1 MHIIETNSEVQ
12 VKLSTSVIEA
22 LADQFQGQ
30 IILPEDESYEQ
41 ARRVWNGVIDRHPAL
56 IVRPLHAAD
65 VALAVKFARSND
77 LLLSVRGGGHNV
89 AGHGTNDNGLV
100 IDLSLMKKIVVD
112 PVSATARAEG
122 GVTWGELDAATQIYG
137 LATPGGVYSKTGIAG
152 LTLGGGFGWLRNK
165 HGLSS
170 DNLIGAEVVTASGE
184 RLRVSETDNPD
195 LLWGLRGGGGNF
207 GITTTF
213 EYRLHPVGPQVSF
226 AFVMHDGSDPEEMK
240 RALRFYRD
248 YHTTAPNE
256 VSTLLALG
264 KIPPTEHFPEAV
276 HETPFIMLAG
286 LYAGPAAEGER
297 ILQPLRDF
305 GTPIVDAS
313 GIMPYVQAQQ
323 AFDQEF
329 PDGLRYYWKSLN
341 LTRFDDEAIACI
353 VEHARR
359 QPSPFSTTDV
369 WQVGG
374 AVTAVDPDATA
385 FSGRHA
391 SFLVNAEANW
401 IDPSHDAAN
410 FQWVR
415 KFVEAIAEFSD
426 GSRYLNFAGFQEEG
440 DKMMKSAFGA
450 HYQRLSQLKAK
461 FDPDNLFRL
470 NQNVKPTQS

>member
-1 MHIIETNSEVQ
+1 MHITATNSEVQ
-12 VKLSTSVIEA
+12 FKLSASVIEA
-22 LADQFQGQ
+22 LADGFQGQ
-30 IILPEDESYEQ
+30 IIPPENADYEQ
-41 ARRVWNGVIDRHPAL
+41 ARRVWNGVIDRRPAL
-56 IVRPLHAAD
+56 IVRPQHAAD
-65 VALAVKFARSND
+65 VALAVKFARHND

-89 AGHGTNDNGLV
+89 AGHSTNDNGLV
-100 IDLSLMKKIVVD
+100 IDLSQMKKIVVD
-112 PVSATARAEG
+112 PVNATARAEG
-122 GVTWGELDAATQIYG
+122 GVTWGELDAATQAYG

-170 DNLIGAEVVTASGE
+170 DNLIGAEVVTARGE
-184 RLRVSETDNPD
+184 IIRANATENPD

-207 GITTTF
+207 GIATSF
-213 EYRLHPVGPQVSF
+213 EYQLHPVGPQVAF

-248 YHTTAPNE
+248 YHDSAPNE

-264 KIPPTEHFPEAV
+264 KVPPTEHFPEAI

-286 LYAGPAAEGER
+286 LYAGPTAEGER
-297 ILQPLRDF
+297 ALQPLRDF
-305 GTPIVDAS
+305 GTPLLDIS
-313 GIMPYVQAQQ
+313 GIIPYVQAQQ

-341 LTRFDDEAIACI
+341 LTRFDDEAITRI

-369 WQVGG
+369 WQIGG
-374 AVTAVDPDATA
+374 AVTAVDPNATA
-385 FSGRHA
+385 FHGRDA

-401 IDPSHDAAN
+401 IDPANDAAN

-415 KFVEAIAEFSD
+415 EFIAEIADFSD

-440 DKMMKSAFGA
+440 DSMMKSAFGG
-450 HYQRLSQLKAK
+450 HYQRLAQLKAK
-461 FDPDNLFRL
+461 FDPDNVFRL
-470 NQNVKPTQS
+470 NQNVKPAQS